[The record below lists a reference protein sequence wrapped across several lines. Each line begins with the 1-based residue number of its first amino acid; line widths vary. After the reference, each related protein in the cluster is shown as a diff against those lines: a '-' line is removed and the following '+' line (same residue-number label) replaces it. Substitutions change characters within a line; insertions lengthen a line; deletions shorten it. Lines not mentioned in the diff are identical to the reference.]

1 MEVKHTGNETDNI
14 RYGDEMREQL
24 PISVCMIAKNEER
37 YIEECLQRIRRY
49 PFEIVLVD
57 TGSTDRTIEI
67 AGKYV
72 DKLEHFNWCDDF
84 SKARNYA
91 ISCATRPWI
100 VILDCDEMVENID
113 CKSML
118 SIMKAHKEHV
128 GVFPIKNVN
137 IQDGV
142 EHYHIDKVPRFFH
155 KDFFHY
161 AFPIHEQVVP
171 IGAKTEQVVLSTYE
185 LPIQVRH
192 LGYNLSPE
200 EMIQKQQRNL
210 RILQKAIGQYNYDDY
225 LYFQIGQSYA
235 SIGKYEEAAEAFQKC
250 FAMNPDKRKG
260 FYNRAVCSYARVL
273 LLLDRCGEG
282 IDFVQKFGREI
293 QEPELMQTTGIMYE
307 KIAQYPLA
315 LVSWMKLVHSKRREE
330 IGEKAIYDAYVR
342 AVQLQ
347 KNLGVDALAK
357 QFQLE
362 LNAYIEQHKKLR
374 EWNRY

>member
-37 YIEECLQRIRRY
+37 YIEECLQRIRMY

-100 VILDCDEMVENID
+100 FILDCDEMVEYIECD
-113 CKSML
+113 AML
-118 SIMKAHKEHV
+118 SIMKEHREHV
-128 GVFPIKNVN
+128 GMLPIKNVN
-137 IQDGV
+137 IQDGI

-171 IGAKTEQVVLSTYE
+171 VGAQTEEVVLSTYE

-225 LYFQIGQSYA
+225 LYFQIGQSCA
-235 SIGKYEEAAEAFQKC
+235 ALGKYEEAAEAFRKC
-250 FAMNPDKRKG
+250 FEKKPDKRKG

-273 LLLDRCGEG
+273 LILDRCEEG
-282 IDFVQKFGREI
+282 IDFVQQFGKEV
-293 QEPELMQTTGIMYE
+293 QEPELIQTTGILYE
-307 KIAQYPLA
+307 KLAQYPLA
-315 LVSWMKLVHSKRREE
+315 LVSWMKLVHSKNREV

-342 AVQLQ
+342 AIQLQ
-347 KNLGVDALAK
+347 RHLGVEALAN
-357 QFQLE
+357 QFQME
-362 LNAYIEQHKKLR
+362 LDTYKSEHRGIRNV
-374 EWNRY
+374 